1 MRILKVTQCY
11 YPYRETGGPAVKVRA
26 IAERLARRGHSVT
39 VLTAHFGPRD
49 PGTNPGNSVEVVYL
63 PTLARYHTLT
73 LNPAAPGFC
82 RRRLGEFDLA
92 HIYGL
97 YDLLG
102 PTVGRFSRERGL
114 PYLVEPMGMFRP
126 IVRNIRLKQFYHRR
140 FGNALL
146 AGAARLV
153 ATSPEEADELAEG
166 GILRERIVVRRNGVE
181 VPPERPAPGTF
192 RRQWGIEPATRVVLF
207 LGRLVPKKSPDL
219 LLRAFA
225 SAGEDEARLVLAG
238 PAEQPGYRRQLER
251 LAADLGVG
259 ARVLFPGPLY
269 DEAKWAAYS
278 DADIFVL
285 PSQSENFGNSV
296 AEAIL
301 CGTPAIVTDRCG
313 IASWVKRRAALVVP
327 YGLDAIRAALV
338 QLLRDDALRAR
349 LRAGCAALEK
359 EFSWD
364 EPIAAMEGLYQAIV
378 AARPR
383 Q

>member
-1 MRILKVTQCY
+1 MRILQVTQCY
-11 YPYRETGGPAVKVRA
+11 YPYLETGGPAVKVRA
-26 IAERLARRGHSVT
+26 IAEHLARRGHSVT
-39 VLTAHFGPRD
+39 VLTAHFGPRQ
-49 PGTNPGNSVEVVYL
+49 PGARPGNRVEVVYL

-73 LNPAAPGFC
+73 LNPTAPGFC

-102 PTVGRFSRERGL
+102 PMVGRFSRARGL

-126 IVRNIRLKQFYHRR
+126 IVRNIRLKQFYHHW
-140 FGNALL
+140 FGQSLL

-153 ATSPEEADELAEG
+153 ATSPEEALELVEG
-166 GILRERIVVRRNGVE
+166 GIPRERIVVRRNGVE
-181 VPPERPAPGTF
+181 VPPEPPAPGTF
-192 RRQWGIEPATRVVLF
+192 RRHWGIEPATILILF

-225 SAGEDEARLVLAG
+225 SSGDSEARLVLAG
-238 PAEQPGYRRQLER
+238 PAEEPSYRRQLER
-251 LAADLGVG
+251 LAGELGVRS
-259 ARVLFPGPLY
+259 RVLFPGPLY
-269 DEAKWAAYS
+269 DEAKWAAYR

-327 YGLDAIRAALV
+327 YGLDALRAALI

-349 LRAGCAALEK
+349 LRTGCASLEK

-364 EPIAAMEGLYQAIV
+364 EPIAAMERLYQEIV
-378 AARPR
+378 AERPR
-383 Q
+383 K